1 MDGFGGIDAV
11 TDTWYQQFGSWCAI
25 LTNHQYIG
33 VWIWTTIIRSHAT
46 HQECAIRITPIFE
59 GQWFISVCS
68 LDVLPTK
75 YCLPF
80 EMWTWLV
87 FLEHLVS
94 SISQRTCLFR
104 YVRSILQI
112 VVGLVL
118 FFLDDFLARICGP
131 FEALGRKQ
139 SDMEYCV
146 ANLTKE
152 VGLTSLEVNLGR
164 LHVAVLAQ
172 SAEMKLGHL
181 VATTSLQHTSIVW
194 CSYHLATSKSDH

>member
-80 EMWTWLV
+80 EMWTRLF

-104 YVRSILQI
+104 YVRSWVDYMWQCWHSQLKWNWVIWWQLQASNTHQ
-112 VVGLVL
+112 L
-118 FFLDDFLARICGP
+118 FD
-131 FEALGRKQ
+131 ALI
-139 SDMEYCV
+139 
-146 ANLTKE
+146 T
-152 VGLTSLEVNLGR
+152 
-164 LHVAVLAQ
+164 
-172 SAEMKLGHL
+172 
-181 VATTSLQHTSIVW
+181 
-194 CSYHLATSKSDH
+194 